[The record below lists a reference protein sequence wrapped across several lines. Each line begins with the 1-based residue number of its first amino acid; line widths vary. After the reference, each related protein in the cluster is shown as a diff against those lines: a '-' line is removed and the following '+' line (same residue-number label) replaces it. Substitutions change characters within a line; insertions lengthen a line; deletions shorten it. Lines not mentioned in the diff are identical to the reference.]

1 MPALVAGI
9 HVLLCQCRQDV
20 DGRDEARHDGQS
32 ETADRII
39 IKCRI
44 NEAALPPDLRGRA
57 GERGGGAGSARG
69 NPRSATPPD
78 RPDCLDAPASGR
90 NKPSSN
96 LLPHRLQDAGE
107 IGMARHMRPAH
118 YVWGYDW
125 PDDCPPPSYRRV
137 IFTHPAPA
145 HARVALQLPPCQPHA
160 GVNTD
165 WSGHTCALLH
175 RNSGYALLT
184 SPPAQLVESQSVPAT
199 QTPVTRIPVAPA
211 PVLQPPQAPV
221 LQPPQPHA
229 LEPAPAAQPISPK
242 PAAEPVTV
250 GQVAPD
256 HVHPEPVTANLGYD
270 VAIGLCLILAF
281 FVVRRSILDLI
292 ETERPSSR
300 P

>member
-1 MPALVAGI
+1 
-9 HVLLCQCRQDV
+9 
-20 DGRDEARHDGQS
+20 
-32 ETADRII
+32 
-39 IKCRI
+39 
-44 NEAALPPDLRGRA
+44 
-57 GERGGGAGSARG
+57 
-69 NPRSATPPD
+69 
-78 RPDCLDAPASGR
+78 
-90 NKPSSN
+90 
-96 LLPHRLQDAGE
+96 
-107 IGMARHMRPAH
+107 MARHMRPAH

-125 PDDCPPPSYRRV
+125 PDDCPPPYYRRV

-165 WSGHTCALLH
+165 WSGGKCALLH
-175 RNSGYALLT
+175 RNSSYALLT

-221 LQPPQPHA
+221 LQPPQPQA
-229 LEPAPAAQPISPK
+229 LEPAPAAQPIPPK
-242 PAAEPVTV
+242 PAADPVTV

-256 HVHPEPVTANLGYD
+256 HVRPEPATANLGYD